1 MNITLRMNNVDIVD
15 TIIYGG
21 CLFWSINAFG
31 KQYFSVI
38 LDIVLPV
45 VLQKWRAHNEVSN
58 HMSNYKVNVIY

>member
-38 LDIVLPV
+38 
-45 VLQKWRAHNEVSN
+45 
-58 HMSNYKVNVIY
+58 